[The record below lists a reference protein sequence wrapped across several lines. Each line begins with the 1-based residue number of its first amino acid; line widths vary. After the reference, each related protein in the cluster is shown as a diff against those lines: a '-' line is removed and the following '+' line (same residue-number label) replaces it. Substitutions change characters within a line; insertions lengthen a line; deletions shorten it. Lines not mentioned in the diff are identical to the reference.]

1 VSFSGLASAILFLCC
16 LRLLC

>member
-1 VSFSGLASAILFLCC
+1 METYISIEVYPICC